1 MRSSLREK
9 RYWRRIEKVARSRTR
24 GGPSPRLSFSGIR
37 SPYSNAQ
44 PRLMGFN
51 WLVPYLLRLAR
62 RFHNTQLIEEKISR
76 ETPVKWARIAC
87 IYGVYV
93 QQVVGYFD
101 ARNAR
106 FPRLSWIFKIRVTV

>member
-1 MRSSLREK
+1 MNPS
-9 RYWRRIEKVARSRTR
+9 IEDLIKNPVY
-24 GGPSPRLSFSGIR
+24 F
-37 SPYSNAQ
+37 
-44 PRLMGFN
+44 
-51 WLVPYLLRLAR
+51 VC
-62 RFHNTQLIEEKISR
+62 HNTQLIEEKISR